1 MPRDRRAARIA
12 SARTSRQDP
21 ARRSAPV
28 TCLQVDSGRRT
39 WLRFGHKFGVQWMNR
54 RNQRA
59 RDQWTRAC
67 ALGLGLALATGL
79 AAPASAQQADPVAP
93 GSAAAARLDFAT
105 ALDELNAAIAS
116 DPTAPEPRLAR
127 AALHRKMQ
135 RPALALADL
144 GAVLETDPANLP
156 ALRARVDI
164 WTSQRAWN
172 RARADLD
179 AALAAAPGNAE
190 VLALRARVNE
200 NAGMAAAA
208 LADYDAARAAAPD
221 DETIARARAALL
233 AAQAERSAARVAF
246 GPEAVMSDE
255 FLVVEGDDAAPNT
268 LHIVHAATALA
279 EELAAI
285 DTGLID
291 RAVDDARLR
300 VVHMFTYT
308 GEDASI
314 WGNLALI
321 CAGPDG
327 FAAAR
332 AALSD
337 TPGQA
342 ALAAAGA
349 GDFAPIERLLNA
361 AYSVAGIDR
370 DLVRSCAL
378 DRLHATRYLADWQS
392 HRDAGAWRGI
402 NLLDTWPVWVLN
414 AKPVAPGELAGELA
428 KIALAPVTASGQ
440 EQTLPSGAQTDSE
453 TGPHAPSASTA
464 TSDQPAPPAASAA
477 APGRADGVAP
487 LPDPQTGPGSEPPA
501 AREQTDVA
509 EAPAPQATDGDA
521 PVNNPANAPPED
533 ASGSAPP
540 AEGTLA
546 PVRFP
551 DRPEPAPEVRVP
563 VELRGIYAPSLAAC
577 LRYLEG
583 IEDPSRIDAV
593 LPEMNP
599 LDGPALGTILVTSR
613 RIYLFNPLDTECAIA
628 DSLGKGAD
636 WQGTFACASPL
647 APDRAPVLRIA
658 PTDPDG
664 SAPRVSATFATAAPV
679 VLRQCRTLGQLGNAF
694 APLWTHVDAA
704 CSVAVPVESGR
715 FAFSVDAGGNLIL
728 RVAPTTIPAQAGR
741 ALPLAVIDGAA
752 FGESAGRWDGTGW
765 QIPLGSFDA
774 AAERLGWGMFLDVRT
789 PGAIFESR
797 LPLFGSSAAMSRLAD
812 CASSRE

>member
-1 MPRDRRAARIA
+1 
-12 SARTSRQDP
+12 
-21 ARRSAPV
+21 
-28 TCLQVDSGRRT
+28 
-39 WLRFGHKFGVQWMNR
+39 MNR

-59 RDQWTRAC
+59 RDQWTIDQWTRAC
-67 ALGLGLALATGL
+67 ALGLALALAAGL

-105 ALDELNAAIAS
+105 ALDELNAAIAA
-116 DPTAPEPRLAR
+116 DPAAPGPRLAR

-144 GAVLETDPANLP
+144 GAVLETDPAHLP
-156 ALRARVDI
+156 ALRARVEI

-221 DETIARARAALL
+221 DENIARARTALL
-233 AAQAERSAARVAF
+233 AAQAERSAARVVF
-246 GPEAVMSDE
+246 GPEAVMSDD

-279 EELAAI
+279 EELAAV

-291 RAVDDARLR
+291 RAVDDASLR

-321 CAGPDG
+321 CAGSDG

-392 HRDAGAWRGI
+392 HRDAGTWRGI
-402 NLLDTWPVWVLN
+402 NLLDAWPVWVLN
-414 AKPVAPGELAGELA
+414 EKPVAPGELAGALA
-428 KIALAPVTASGQ
+428 KIAPAPDTAPAQ
-440 EQTLPSGAQTDSE
+440 EQTLPSGAQPDTES
-453 TGPHAPSASTA
+453 GPHAPSAS

-477 APGRADGVAP
+477 AEPGGADGVAP
-487 LPDPQTGPGSEPPA
+487 MPDARTGPRSEPPA
-501 AREQTDVA
+501 AREQTDGA
-509 EAPAPQATDGDA
+509 EAPAPQATDGGA
-521 PVNNPANAPPED
+521 PLNTPANATPEEP
-533 ASGSAPP
+533 SGSAPP
-540 AEGTLA
+540 AEGPLA

-551 DRPEPAPEVRVP
+551 PRPEPAAEVRVP

-577 LRYLEG
+577 LSYLES
-583 IEDPSRIDAV
+583 IENPSRIDAV

-647 APDRAPVLRIA
+647 APDRAPVLRVA
-658 PTDPDG
+658 PINPDG
-664 SAPRVSATFATAAPV
+664 SAPRVSATFATAPPV

-728 RVAPTTIPAQAGR
+728 RVAPTTIPAKAGR

-789 PGAIFESR
+789 TGAIFESR
-797 LPLFGSSAAMSRLAD
+797 LPLFGSSAAMAWLAD
-812 CASSRE
+812 CAGSSE